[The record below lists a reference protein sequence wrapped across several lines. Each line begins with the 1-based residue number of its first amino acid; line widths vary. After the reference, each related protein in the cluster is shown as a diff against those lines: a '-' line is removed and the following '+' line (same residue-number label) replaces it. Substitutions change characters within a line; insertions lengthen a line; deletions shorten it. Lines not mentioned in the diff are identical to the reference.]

1 MTIETHILIEPTADV
16 FETLFKNMKPG
27 AIIPPCTYPLVH
39 LTKLLLQQQQQQQ
52 LVLTSNTLSNDTLE
66 IVVCSSNAVY
76 PY

>member
-39 LTKLLLQQQQQQQ
+39 LTKLLLQQQQQQ